1 MKIINI
7 ALPVAMREQGNQF
20 ARCIGMGPE
29 DDRTFSHGPNAQ
41 DADGNLYIFTNGWVV
56 PHFAEIAMGELV
68 EPEWGCDLDAAQAIP
83 PLIRVGE
90 PAAPDVVAAVFDMDA
105 AAALEVMGLEHIQ
118 GAQDEIV

>member
-7 ALPVAMREQGNQF
+7 ALPVELREAGNQF
-20 ARCIGMGPE
+20 ARCVGMGPE

-41 DADGNLYIFTNGWVV
+41 DAEGNLYIFTNGWVV

-105 AAALEVMGLEHIQ
+105 AAALEALGLTILPPPEDPE
-118 GAQDEIV
+118 A